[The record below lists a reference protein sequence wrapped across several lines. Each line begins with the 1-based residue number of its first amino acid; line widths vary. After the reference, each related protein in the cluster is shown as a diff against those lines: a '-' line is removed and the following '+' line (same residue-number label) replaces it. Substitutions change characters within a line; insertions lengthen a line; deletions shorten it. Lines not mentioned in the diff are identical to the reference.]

1 MKQLLPFFVVI
12 LFLVL
17 VAVFVLALLKYRL
30 KKRIIESG
38 HLDEISLKVLAQLAS
53 SEDEA
58 LKWGLVLLTSGLG
71 LIVLEFIPF
80 PASGSPLPYGLEMVF
95 TASGFL
101 LYHVLIKNRNQ
112 PPL

>member
-17 VAVFVLALLKYRL
+17 VAVFILALLKYRL

-38 HLDEISLKVLAQLAS
+38 NLDEISLKVLAQLAS

-58 LKWGLVLLTSGLG
+58 LKWGLILLTSGLG
-71 LIVLEFIPF
+71 LIVLEFVPF
-80 PASGSPLPYGLEMVF
+80 SADGSPLPYGLEMVF

-101 LYHVLIKNRNQ
+101 LYHVLIKNRSQ
-112 PPL
+112 PPV